1 MIALATLFSYS
12 RLVNNH
18 PHQERIVRL
27 TKPRIPP
34 IQEGSW
40 TEDQSAV
47 FKDQKIRGKVANI
60 FRTMATHEKLA
71 KRWMVFANHILSK
84 STLSPRE
91 REIAILR
98 IGWRCQAG
106 YEWGQH
112 VVIGK
117 AAGLNDTEIDNIKI
131 GADAG
136 WSAHE
141 ALIIQAADELKD
153 DAFISDETWSGL
165 KQTYSDQQMMDLVF
179 TCGQYNMVSMALN
192 SFGVQLD
199 DDIEGF

>member
-1 MIALATLFSYS
+1 M
-12 RLVNNH
+12 
-18 PHQERIVRL
+18 RL

-117 AAGLNDTEIDNIKI
+117 AAGLNDAEIDNIKI

-141 ALIIQAADELKD
+141 ALIIRAADELKD
-153 DAFISDETWSGL
+153 DAFISDKTWSGL

>member
-1 MIALATLFSYS
+1 M
-12 RLVNNH
+12 
-18 PHQERIVRL
+18 RL
-27 TKPRIPP
+27 TKPRIPA
-34 IQEGSW
+34 IHEDNW
-40 TEDQSAV
+40 TDEQTEV
-47 FKDQKIRGKVANI
+47 FKGQKIRGNVANI
-60 FRTMATHEKLA
+60 FRTMATHAKLA
-71 KRWMVFANHILSK
+71 KRWLVFGNHILSK
-84 STLSPRE
+84 STLSARE

-117 AAGLNDTEIDNIKI
+117 AAGLNDDEIENIKT
-131 GADAG
+131 GAEAA
-136 WSAHE
+136 WSKHE
-141 ALIIQAADELKD
+141 ALIIRAADELKD